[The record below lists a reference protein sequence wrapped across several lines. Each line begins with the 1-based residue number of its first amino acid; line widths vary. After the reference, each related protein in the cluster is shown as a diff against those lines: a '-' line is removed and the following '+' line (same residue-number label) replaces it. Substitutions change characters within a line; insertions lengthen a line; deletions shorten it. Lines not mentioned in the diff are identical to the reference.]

1 MTKTQNPLKIA
12 TPPKNNLAKYK
23 TKLDSVKNGQDRA
36 STARRRV
43 PPQASPSTKKFRC
56 DSTAPT
62 CTPPREKIAA
72 IGREDPHIRVGPPG
86 LGSSG
91 RVLSQYLVLLKTP
104 LRADV
109 LGERL
114 TQGRR
119 HGGPKSHRT
128 RWPPARHPPDCSN
141 HGGRKTNRGASR
153 DGALSPLLLTR
164 RAHNCGA
171 AKAYHH
177 ELIR

>member
-62 CTPPREKIAA
+62 CTPQREKIAGNRA
-72 IGREDPHIRVGPPG
+72 GRSPDRVGPPG

-91 RVLSQYLVLLKTP
+91 RVLSSSYRRLKTP

-109 LGERL
+109 LGDYVTKIQNPL
-114 TQGRR
+114 KTATP
-119 HGGPKSHRT
+119 PK
-128 RWPPARHPPDCSN
+128 
-141 HGGRKTNRGASR
+141 KTIS
-153 DGALSPLLLTR
+153 LSTNP
-164 RAHNCGA
+164 
-171 AKAYHH
+171 KVQS
-177 ELIR
+177 